1 MPMTAALCCVH
12 SAGSAR
18 LQTRENISICQSCLI
33 HGVSCRDFVDRLV
46 NRLQETFRARV
57 QWLIEVCTGAHIWGR
72 RQRCRKLAAERKR
85 RRWPLGSALR
95 LFWRHRWP
103 PPNQACACL
112 SAFSLTALD
121 PFVDREWGE
130 HAAMTGLSGANK
142 QNMAVCILRC
152 SIAQGSGEFEKVG
165 EGGSPH

>member
-1 MPMTAALCCVH
+1 VQTQQGSKHARTFLSATRALYTGFP
-12 SAGSAR
+12 AG
-18 LQTRENISICQSCLI
+18 I
-33 HGVSCRDFVDRLV
+33 FVDRLV
-46 NRLQETFRARV
+46 KRLQETFRARV
-57 QWLIEVCTGAHIWGR
+57 QWLIELCSGAHIWGR
-72 RQRCRKLAAERKR
+72 TQRCQNLAAERKR
-85 RRWPLGSALR
+85 RRCLLGSALR

-103 PPNQACACL
+103 PPNRHACL

-121 PFVDREWGE
+121 PFVDREWDE
-130 HAAMTGLSGANK
+130 HAGYAMTGLSGANK